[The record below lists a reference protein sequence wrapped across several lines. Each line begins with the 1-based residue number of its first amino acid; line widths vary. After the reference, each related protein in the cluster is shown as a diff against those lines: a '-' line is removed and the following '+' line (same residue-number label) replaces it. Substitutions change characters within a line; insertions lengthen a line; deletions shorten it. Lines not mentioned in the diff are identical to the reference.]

1 MKDNDIEIYSTH
13 NERKSVAAEI
23 FIRTLKNKIYKHMT
37 AVSKNV
43 YIDKLDH
50 IVIEYKNTYH
60 RPIKMKP
67 IEVKENT
74 YIDPIKEN
82 NDKGPKSKVG
92 DDVGISNIQKHFS

>member
-1 MKDNDIEIYSTH
+1 
-13 NERKSVAAEI
+13 
-23 FIRTLKNKIYKHMT
+23 MT

-43 YIDKLDH
+43 HIDKLDH

-60 RPIKMKP
+60 RTIKMKP
-67 IEVKENT
+67 IKVKENT

-82 NDKGPKSKVG
+82 NDKDPKSKVG